1 MYYDYYT
8 WIVSLFGNTSYVSD
22 TNHVVGNSYGHP
34 LFALRARVGTM
45 MLIMSTRPVS
55 PTMVAIMSA
64 VPTEIRSPYKSRS
77 FVAWRV
83 NSSGVVISSDDDIVG
98 VSYGM
103 HVYPL
108 SGHA

>member
-22 TNHVVGNSYGHP
+22 TNHVVGNSY
-34 LFALRARVGTM
+34 ARVGTM

-83 NSSGVVISSDDDIVG
+83 NSSGAAISSDDDIVG